1 MPSALLSRS
10 CEYGLRASLYL
21 ASLNHH
27 RHVPI
32 RQIAEALDISGMF
45 LTKIFQQ
52 LTAAGIMESL
62 RGPTGGVTFAKP
74 LDDITLRDLIDAI
87 DGPELFEECV
97 LGLPGCGHA
106 KPCPFHKQWTVER
119 DRLNALFSQT
129 TLADVADDINRTNPR
144 LRAT

>member
-27 RHVPI
+27 RHVFI

-74 LDDITLRDLIDAI
+74 IDDITLRDLIDAI

-106 KPCPFHKQWTVER
+106 KPCPFHKQWTV
-119 DRLNALFSQT
+119 
-129 TLADVADDINRTNPR
+129 
-144 LRAT
+144 